1 MSLRNISRDKVYT
14 DSRKCIRCGYCIYA
28 CPSWIA
34 HGRREPYSPRAR
46 SILAGLLLEN
56 QGDVDLLLTSLDT
69 IYSCN
74 TCKRCY
80 LECPTG
86 VNVGDMIIY
95 ARHMLL
101 NALAEKGKI

>member
-1 MSLRNISRDKVYT
+1 MSLRGMSKEKIYS
-14 DSRKCIRCGYCIYA
+14 DSRKCIRCGYCIYV

-46 SILAGLLLEN
+46 SILAGLALEN
-56 QGDVDLLLTSLDT
+56 QGDTDLLLSSLDT

-74 TCKRCY
+74 TCKRCF

-86 VNVGDMIIY
+86 VNVADMVIY
-95 ARHMLL
+95 ARHFIL
-101 NALAEKGKI
+101 NALAEKGKL